1 MTDKQ
6 AVGFFGNWAK
16 WHMEQKE
23 KEDWEK
29 KKTHY
34 YLVLRIYYGGYSA
47 LNVRYIA
54 REWYDTESD
63 CSWHVPGTINEN
75 D

>member
-16 WHMEQKE
+16 WHIEREEWK
-23 KEDWEK
+23 K

-34 YLVLRIYYGGYSA
+34 YIVIRVYYGGYSA

-63 CSWHVPGTINEN
+63 CSWHVPGTIEEY
-75 D
+75 

>member
-16 WHMEQKE
+16 YAEEQE
-23 KEDWEK
+23 WEK

-34 YLVLRIYYGGYSA
+34 YLVIRVYYGGYSA

-63 CSWHVPGTINEN
+63 CNWHVPGTIEE